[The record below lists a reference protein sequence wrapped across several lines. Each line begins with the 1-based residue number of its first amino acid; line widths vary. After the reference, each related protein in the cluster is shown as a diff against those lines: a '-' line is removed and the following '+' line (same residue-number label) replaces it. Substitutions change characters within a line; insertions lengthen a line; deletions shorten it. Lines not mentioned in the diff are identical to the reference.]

1 MSYSNP
7 FTGASWGSTPADAN
21 AGGSVVGNT
30 LFTPS
35 QQPNNPLLGWAG
47 SNVNQGSSSLPQAP
61 TVTGPPT
68 GAWGNPAGL
77 ENPGS
82 NQKDNMRNEGY
93 INVML
98 GQLREQLAPIWAN
111 LLTGYAAPAANYFN
125 TLMNLGSPYYQQK
138 QASVFDQGVQQN
150 QNAAAAT
157 QQQLASRGYGYT
169 PSGVNAA
176 TIGAMNMAGG
186 ANLVQN
192 YLNSLFQN
200 EQLQTAG
207 AQGLAG
213 LAGMFNPSG
222 LFGNVEVTGSTQGP
236 SAAGE
241 VAGILSGA
249 GSLLGGFGSLGQG
262 AAGLQKLFGCWIARA
277 VYGEHSPTA
286 EHIRQRL
293 WTLAARNPIY
303 SALMGAYLTVGENIA
318 EKVKRVPALR
328 EAFRSLFN
336 QFLADENK
344 WPIGMFFELLCAEGN
359 QPLAIRN

>member
-1 MSYSNP
+1 MSYNNP
-7 FTGASWGSTPADAN
+7 FTGTGWGGTPADSN
-21 AGGSVVGNT
+21 VGGSVAGNT

-47 SNVNQGSSSLPQAP
+47 SNINQASSSLPQAP

-111 LLTGYAAPAANYFN
+111 LMTGYAAPAANYFN

-138 QASVFDQGVQQN
+138 QSAVFDQGVQQN
-150 QNAAAAT
+150 QNAAAET

-176 TIGAMNMAGG
+176 TMGAMNMAGG

-200 EQLQTAG
+200 EQLQATG
-207 AQGLAG
+207 AQGLSS
-213 LAGMFNPSG
+213 LAQMFNPSG

-236 SAAGE
+236 SFAEQFGQIAGGL
-241 VAGILSGA
+241 A
-249 GSLLGGFGSLGQG
+249 SLAG
-262 AAGLQKLFGCWIARA
+262 AATGINNSFFPSSKTGPCWIARA
-277 VYGEHSPTA
+277 VYGEDSTTA

-293 WTLAARNPIY
+293 LTLAVSNPVY
-303 SALMGAYLTVGENIA
+303 TALVAAYMAVGERVA
-318 EKVKRVPALR
+318 EQVKRVPALR
-328 EAFRSLFN
+328 KAFRSLFD

-344 WPIGMFFELLCAEGN
+344 WPIGTFFNLLGAE
-359 QPLAIRN
+359 RSS